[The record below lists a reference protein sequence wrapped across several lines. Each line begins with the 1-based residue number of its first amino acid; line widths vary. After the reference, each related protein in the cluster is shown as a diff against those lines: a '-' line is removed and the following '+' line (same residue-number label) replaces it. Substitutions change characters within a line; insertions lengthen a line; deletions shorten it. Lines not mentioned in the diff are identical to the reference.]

1 MTKAK
6 LKVTDRAVS
15 DLGMVIHTT
24 VELLDAD
31 GTMVEYGVKE
41 YYDDQQGKIIDVE
54 IENMATGAD
63 VGENSVTGKAVLAEV
78 DEYCSDNQLIQ
89 NDKYADDPNLEVQM
103 NQDEISVSEKV
114 NHFLAD
120 IGIIDEHFEDQIHTL
135 IIHYA
140 KYKKH
145 QQDLNDIPGF
155 EGTLE
160 ALDDL
165 VPCSA
170 KLDQSMQ
177 YESE

>member
-1 MTKAK
+1 MAK

-15 DLGMVIHTT
+15 DLGQVIHTT
-24 VELLDAD
+24 VELLDSH

-41 YYDDQQGKIIDVE
+41 YHDDHQGKIIDVE
-54 IENMATGAD
+54 IENMTNGRD
-63 VGENSVTGKAVLAEV
+63 VGENSITGKAVLAE
-78 DEYCSDNQLIQ
+78 I
-89 NDKYADDPNLEVQM
+89 DKYNNQQSDDND
-103 NQDEISVSEKV
+103 NISVSEKV

-135 IIHYA
+135 IIHYT

-145 QQDLNDIPGF
+145 QQDLYD
-155 EGTLE
+155 ELLE
-160 ALDDL
+160 YHLDKDV

-170 KLDQSMQ
+170 ELDQSMQ

>member
-1 MTKAK
+1 MAKLK

-15 DLGMVIHTT
+15 DLGQVIHTT
-24 VELLDAD
+24 VELLDED

-41 YYDDQQGKIIDVE
+41 YHDDHQSKIIDIE

-63 VGENSVTGKAVLAEV
+63 VGENSIIGKAVLAEL
-78 DEYCSDNQLIQ
+78 DEYNNIQSDDMDSMTYEDAH
-89 NDKYADDPNLEVQM
+89 NDN
-103 NQDEISVSEKV
+103 ISVSEKV

-135 IIHYA
+135 IIHYT
-140 KYKKH
+140 KHKKH
-145 QQDLNDIPGF
+145 QQDLD
-155 EGTLE
+155 ELLE
-160 ALDDL
+160 YHLDKDYV

-170 KLDQSMQ
+170 ELDQSMQ